1 MDSSEHAGQRKD
13 IELNLRSIIENSDRW
28 LGRIKKREFRVRLA
42 SSFLTTI
49 LVFTVVGGSFAGY
62 LTIQGQFGALL
73 QQPVLAE
80 AVAGTVLLIGIISG
94 ILAYFLLKRKHEAR
108 VKELSS
114 LIAEMKKVEADQRQT
129 ESGGVITEDA
139 LYLADKI
146 LTLLPAIVRKRN
158 QDSLV
163 FGAVAF
169 IIVEVFGGNL
179 GVAIVAGATAWLYFR
194 YQFRKMYEQ
203 EMFKFEEQKRVF
215 EQRKKDFM
223 EAL

>member
-28 LGRIKKREFRVRLA
+28 LGRIRKREFRVRLA
-42 SSFLTTI
+42 TSFLTAI

-62 LTIQGQFGALL
+62 LAIQGQFGALL

-80 AVAGTVLLIGIISG
+80 AVAGTVLLIGIVSG
-94 ILAYFLLKRKHEAR
+94 IVAYFLLKRKHEAR

-114 LIAEMKKVEADQRQT
+114 LIAEMKKVEADQKQT

-169 IIVEVFGGNL
+169 IIVEAFVGNL
-179 GVAIVAGATAWLYFR
+179 GVAIVSGATAWFYFR
-194 YQFRKMYEQ
+194 YQFKKMYEQ
-203 EMFKFEEQKRVF
+203 ELSKFEEQKRVF